1 MKRYCWI
8 FAAFGIIAAAVVP
21 GYLAVW
27 PGTRVCSIDLGGLSI
42 TQAVSALEE
51 ALSWDTRQIE
61 IVGADG
67 DSEQF
72 LLKSTGITP
81 DIEGTVMA
89 LRRPLWL
96 IFRKEYPLLIRTG
109 EQQKPVWF
117 NELASRFNQAPLNA
131 YFKVTADDRV
141 EVMGARFGMLV
152 NSDELAAFLYGTGE
166 WFDIIGR
173 IELPIIYGKPE
184 VTTEE
189 LESFL
194 PLEPV
199 SSYSTYYQ
207 DKNDRAYNIVLAG
220 SALDGLTINPGQVL
234 SFNEITG
241 PRSKERGYRKAGVFI
256 GTSVVDDY
264 GGGVCQVSTTLY
276 VALLKAGF
284 EIVERYNH
292 GMPVSYVPLGMDA
305 TVVFDILD
313 LKMKNSTEAPCILK
327 IQAQDGRLTV
337 KVFGKKDPDMAIEI
351 EPKVVKEI
359 PAQPVNSGYG
369 QTGDDLGDDDLGGAP
384 KLRNGFMVETSRKYI
399 RGGTVVKVEK
409 LNSSWYPPEK
419 PKPASADKGER

>member
-1 MKRYCWI
+1 MKRHYWI
-8 FAAFGIIAAAVVP
+8 IMVFGLIVAAVVP
-21 GYLAVW
+21 GYLAAW
-27 PGTRVCSIDLGGLSI
+27 PGTRVCGIDLGGLSI

-67 DSEQF
+67 DLEQF
-72 LLKSTGITP
+72 PLKSTGIAP

-96 IFRKEYPLLIRTG
+96 ILRKEYPLLVRTG
-109 EQQKPVWF
+109 EQQKLAWF
-117 NELASRFNQAPLNA
+117 NELAGRFNQAPMNA
-131 YFKVTADDRV
+131 SFKVTEDDRV
-141 EVMGARFGMLV
+141 EVIGGSFGILV
-152 NSDELAAFLYGTGE
+152 NFDELEASLYDAGK
-166 WFDIIGR
+166 WFDIIAR
-173 IELPIIYGKPE
+173 IELPIVYIKPE

-189 LESFL
+189 LESLL
-194 PLEPV
+194 PLEPI
-199 SSYSTYYQ
+199 SSYSTYYR
-207 DKNDRAYNIVLAG
+207 DKNDRAHNIALAS
-220 SALDGLTINPGQVL
+220 SALNELTINPGQVL
-234 SFNEITG
+234 SFNETTG

-305 TVVFDILD
+305 TVAFDILD
-313 LKMKNSTEAPCILK
+313 LKMKNSTEVPCILK
-327 IQAQDGRLTV
+327 LQAQDGCLTV
-337 KVFGKKDPDMAIEI
+337 KVFGKKDPDMVIEI

-359 PAQPVNSGYG
+359 PAQPIDPGDG
-369 QTGDDLGDDDLGGAP
+369 QTGDGLGGDGLGGTP
-384 KLRNGFMVETSRKYI
+384 KLRSGFMVETSRKYI
-399 RGGTVVKVEK
+399 RRGTVVKVEK

-419 PKPASADKGER
+419 PKPASTANAGS